1 MVAVLSSAAGHL
13 DREVLG
19 RLAAGAGAAEGACLY
34 SAGGIAQQNVWQ
46 VRASSM
52 SKGKSCVWYYALS
65 LQPTDD
71 GILVHAADLFL
82 LKSGQVLVSN
92 WTCL

>member
-1 MVAVLSSAAGHL
+1 
-13 DREVLG
+13 
-19 RLAAGAGAAEGACLY
+19 
-34 SAGGIAQQNVWQ
+34 
-46 VRASSM
+46 M

-71 GILVHAADLFL
+71 GILFHAADLFL